1 MKYCFGDDAEFVAVK
16 HYDRLQR
23 ELTEAQDKIEELVEI
38 GLTQMDK
45 ERSLKRELA
54 EAREDAANQR
64 RLADLALAHRDVI
77 IAERDTLAEALGYLM
92 QSCESIDCEAMM
104 PAAMPFAYIQAKQ
117 ALAAVKGGSDE

>member
-1 MKYCFGDDAEFVAVK
+1 MQTATLKAYN
-16 HYDRLQR
+16 RLID
-23 ELTEAQDKIEELVEI
+23 LCADVE
-38 GLTQMDK
+38 
-45 ERSLKRELA
+45 RELA

-104 PAAMPFAYIQAKQ
+104 PAAMPFAYIKAKQ
-117 ALAAVKGGSDE
+117 ALAAVKGGSHE

>member
-16 HYDRLQR
+16 HYERLQR

-54 EAREDAANQR
+54 KAREDAANQR
-64 RLADLALAHRDVI
+64 RLADLALAHRDEI
-77 IAERDTLAEALGYLM
+77 IKERDILERELSEMRERCEKLRKERDTLVRAFNSRGY
-92 QSCESIDCEAMM
+92 
-104 PAAMPFAYIQAKQ
+104 
-117 ALAAVKGGSDE
+117 